1 MEMATFVMN
10 GPALQWI
17 AASAIAKGKFRKNPL
32 TNGPLNNINR
42 SKRMKI
48 EKNIPIPPSYYRSKN
63 VSVIVN
69 MNPGDSIAFPNKSK
83 ALTFYGSLRRYLGR
97 RELVRG
103 KATMRRLTNGTYRV
117 WWEDISPVRAVRASI
132 AKIEQ
137 LEKHR
142 YDQKNLEGSP
152 QPQTLGE

>member
-1 MEMATFVMN
+1 MPIIIQQN
-10 GPALQWI
+10 H
-17 AASAIAKGKFRKNPL
+17 
-32 TNGPLNNINR
+32 R

-48 EKNIPIPPSYYRSKN
+48 EKNIPIPPSHYRSKN
-63 VSVIVN
+63 VAVIVN
-69 MNPGDSIAFPNKSK
+69 MKHGDSIAFGDKAK
-83 ALTFYGSLRRYLGR
+83 ALTFYGSLRRYLSR
-97 RELVRG
+97 RALVHC
-103 KATMRRLTNGTYRV
+103 KATMRRLTDGSYRV
-117 WWEDISPVRAVRASI
+117 WLELLTPVETIRAST